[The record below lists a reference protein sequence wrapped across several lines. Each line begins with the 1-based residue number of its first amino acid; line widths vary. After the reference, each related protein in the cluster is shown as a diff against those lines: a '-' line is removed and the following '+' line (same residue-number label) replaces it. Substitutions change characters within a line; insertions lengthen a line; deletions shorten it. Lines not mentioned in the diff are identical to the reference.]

1 MQSNVNAASHRRTP
15 LQEPK
20 VEESYYILMRKMG
33 SGSRAR
39 CPLQGPQLEGDW
51 RRWEMGS
58 GSSTPRGMARWRP
71 MAMDC
76 HRSCAASDEKS
87 KVLGE
92 SADYQGEKV
101 ILLLLFYYHF
111 IILSYAA
118 TKGQAKESCCPERPR
133 ACYPGDDKNPGS
145 SIVEGNRC

>member
-1 MQSNVNAASHRRTP
+1 MA
-15 LQEPK
+15 
-20 VEESYYILMRKMG
+20 
-33 SGSRAR
+33 SRAR

-118 TKGQAKESCCPERPR
+118 TKGQAKESCCPERPMTS
-133 ACYPGDDKNPGS
+133 PGDDKIRAAAS
-145 SIVEGNRC
+145 SRAIDARDSRCQVQSNLARWN

>member
-1 MQSNVNAASHRRTP
+1 
-15 LQEPK
+15 
-20 VEESYYILMRKMG
+20 MG

-71 MAMDC
+71 VAMDC

-101 ILLLLFYYHF
+101 ILLLLSLLLLLLFYYHF

-118 TKGQAKESCCPERPR
+118 TKGQAKESCCPERPMTS
-133 ACYPGDDKNPGS
+133 PGDDKIRAAAS
-145 SIVEGNRC
+145 SRAIDARDSRCQVQSNLAIWN